1 MENNEYTKE
10 FEKEFKELNIPIR
23 PLPENYT
30 SDKFMHTLLRESSTW
45 REDPEIFYSTTTD
58 CDLGRLDVV
67 PIEPI
72 EEWF

>member
-1 MENNEYTKE
+1 MKDNGYTE
-10 FEKEFKELNIPIR
+10 EFKELNIPIL
-23 PLPENYT
+23 PLTENYT
-30 SDKFMHTLLRESSTW
+30 SDEFMHRLLRESSTW
-45 REDPEIFYSTTTD
+45 REDPEISYSTSTD

>member
-30 SDKFMHTLLRESSTW
+30 SDEFMHTLLRESST
-45 REDPEIFYSTTTD
+45 
-58 CDLGRLDVV
+58 
-67 PIEPI
+67 
-72 EEWF
+72 